1 VAVVQDIT
9 DIKKLENMR
18 EQFVANVSHELK
30 TPLTSIKGFSETLK
44 YVEDKKN
51 REKFLQIINDE
62 ADRLTRLI
70 NDILVLSNIEKQKQE
85 LIKEEIDLNE
95 LIEKVYCLVKKSAE
109 DKNIKINIVEG
120 KVPLLIGN
128 KDKYNQMII
137 NLIDNAIKYTEPN
150 GEVNIGTKQDKD
162 NIIFWV
168 EDTGVGI
175 SKEHLDRIFER
186 FYRVDKARS
195 RAEGGT
201 GLGLAIVKHIVLGI
215 NGKIEVKSEPK
226 KGTKFIVKIPLSI
239 I

>member
-1 VAVVQDIT
+1 
-9 DIKKLENMR
+9 
-18 EQFVANVSHELK
+18 
-30 TPLTSIKGFSETLK
+30 
-44 YVEDKKN
+44 
-51 REKFLQIINDE
+51 
-62 ADRLTRLI
+62 
-70 NDILVLSNIEKQKQE
+70 
-85 LIKEEIDLNE
+85 
-95 LIEKVYCLVKKSAE
+95 
-109 DKNIKINIVEG
+109 
-120 KVPLLIGN
+120 
-128 KDKYNQMII
+128 MII